1 MIEIVDQNAFSA
13 VMIAFVENEI
23 AFGNEYRAVE
33 MESLGRASLGI
44 EFKLPLKTKLN
55 EVLQTF
61 GVSSPNHDSDRGFHV
76 VSLKSNYTNARSVY
90 FPLDENN
97 IAQQSILTLS
107 SVNYALA
114 RLKNSEWYTLVASQ
128 DHNKALI
135 TQTEMTDII
144 ATTLVITNALHVGFS
159 WNSNSQLSYQFN
171 DDTVVE
177 INFDANALHF
187 YHENKHCVK
196 HTELTNNV

>member
-1 MIEIVDQNAFSA
+1 MIEKVAQKAFSA

-33 MESLGRASLGI
+33 MELLGRASIGI
-44 EFKLPLKTKLN
+44 EFKLPLKTNLD

-61 GVSSPNHDSDRGFHV
+61 GVSPPNHESDRGFHV

-97 IAQQSILTLS
+97 IAQQSIIKFNA
-107 SVNYALA
+107 VNYALA
-114 RLKNSEWYTLVASQ
+114 RLKNKEWYSLVASCN
-128 DHNKALI
+128 HNTVLI

-144 ATTLVITNALHVGFS
+144 ATVLVISNALRVGFNWS
-159 WNSNSQLSYQFN
+159 SDSQLCYPFN
-171 DDTVVE
+171 NDMVVE
-177 INFDANALHF
+177 INFDGNALRF
-187 YHENKHCVK
+187 YQDNQHYANQS
-196 HTELTNNV
+196 ELATKV